1 MHTAQQH
8 TRIIASVHNVIHSA
22 VVAMVVIVVFVSV
35 VVVVVVSVFA
45 CLLLT
50 NIKKINDIILQA
62 KVA

>member
-35 VVVVVVSVFA
+35 VVVVVSVFA